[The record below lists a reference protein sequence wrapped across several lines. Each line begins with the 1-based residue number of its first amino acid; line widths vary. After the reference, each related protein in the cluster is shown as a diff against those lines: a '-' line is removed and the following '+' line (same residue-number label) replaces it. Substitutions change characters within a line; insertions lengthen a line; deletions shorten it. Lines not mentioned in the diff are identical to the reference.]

1 MIRRGVPPAANEEV
15 SSKEEEDVQ
24 PRRREGNLG
33 ARLPRQHAVQ
43 RTSRRPSH
51 VETSGGEEYDDALE
65 EPDLYAYRRVPNTT
79 YGRDT
84 YKVKA
89 EIPTFNGNADIEG
102 CLDWLYEVET
112 FFEVME
118 VPEDRR
124 VPLVAYKLKGG
135 AGAWWHRV
143 QEERRLRGEPRVRT
157 WRQMKSLLKGRFL
170 PADYEQILFIQ
181 FQNCAQGNRTVSDY
195 TEEFLRLQ
203 VRCNLAET
211 EDQQVA
217 RYINGL
223 NDAIQDRL
231 MMQQIWSIDQAQALA
246 LKAER
251 FVRTRKASKAPYP
264 PYPHTE
270 GSSRSHPNRVEEK
283 TAPPKEKRPIP
294 KQTRGKGKVNEGPKC
309 YKCGEEGHISSGCPL
324 RKFVNTTVH
333 DAAYDEEYESEDVEG
348 QDVCEEE
355 GEAVVCVIQRLLCS
369 TPQPDNTQRKKI
381 FESKCTVNGKV
392 CKLVIDSCS
401 CENLIS
407 QNLVSHLKLE
417 TQDHP
422 NPYNIG
428 WIKKG
433 VNMRI
438 TKQCNL
444 PLSLGKYYRSNV
456 LCDVVD
462 MDASHVL
469 LGRPWQFDVDSTH
482 KGKEN
487 SYSFIWN
494 KRKIIILPNQTDH
507 STSKEGG
514 KAC

>member
-1 MIRRGVPPAANEEV
+1 M
-15 SSKEEEDVQ
+15 
-24 PRRREGNLG
+24 
-33 ARLPRQHAVQ
+33 
-43 RTSRRPSH
+43 
-51 VETSGGEEYDDALE
+51 ETSGAEEYDDALE
-65 EPDLYAYRRVPNTT
+65 EPDLYAYRRVPNPT
-79 YGRDT
+79 YARDT

-264 PYPHTE
+264 HTE

-309 YKCGEEGHISSGCPL
+309 YKCGEEGHISSSCPL

-333 DAAYDEEYESEDVEG
+333 DAAYDEEYES
-348 QDVCEEE
+348 
-355 GEAVVCVIQRLLCS
+355 
-369 TPQPDNTQRKKI
+369 
-381 FESKCTVNGKV
+381 
-392 CKLVIDSCS
+392 
-401 CENLIS
+401 
-407 QNLVSHLKLE
+407 
-417 TQDHP
+417 
-422 NPYNIG
+422 
-428 WIKKG
+428 
-433 VNMRI
+433 
-438 TKQCNL
+438 
-444 PLSLGKYYRSNV
+444 
-456 LCDVVD
+456 
-462 MDASHVL
+462 
-469 LGRPWQFDVDSTH
+469 
-482 KGKEN
+482 
-487 SYSFIWN
+487 
-494 KRKIIILPNQTDH
+494 
-507 STSKEGG
+507 
-514 KAC
+514 

>member
-1 MIRRGVPPAANEEV
+1 M
-15 SSKEEEDVQ
+15 
-24 PRRREGNLG
+24 
-33 ARLPRQHAVQ
+33 
-43 RTSRRPSH
+43 
-51 VETSGGEEYDDALE
+51 
-65 EPDLYAYRRVPNTT
+65 
-79 YGRDT
+79 
-84 YKVKA
+84 KA
-89 EIPTFNGNADIEG
+89 EIPIFNGNADIEG

-143 QEERRLRGEPRVRT
+143 QEERTLRGEPRVRT
-157 WRQMKSLLKGRFL
+157 WRQMKSLLKERFL

-181 FQNCAQGNRTVSDY
+181 FQNCAQRNRTVSNY

-231 MMQQIWSIDQAQALA
+231 MMQQIWSIYQAQALA

-270 GSSRSHPNRVEEK
+270 GSSRRHPNRVEEK
-283 TAPPKEKRPIP
+283 NAPPKEKRPIP

-324 RKFVNTTVH
+324 RKFVNTTIH
-333 DAAYDEEYESEDVEG
+333 DAAYDEEYESEDLEG

-369 TPQPDNTQRKKI
+369 TPQPDNIQRNKI

-428 WIKKG
+428 WIEKG

-444 PLSLGKYYRSNV
+444 PLSLGKY
-456 LCDVVD
+456 L
-462 MDASHVL
+462 
-469 LGRPWQFDVDSTH
+469 
-482 KGKEN
+482 
-487 SYSFIWN
+487 
-494 KRKIIILPNQTDH
+494 
-507 STSKEGG
+507 
-514 KAC
+514 

>member
-1 MIRRGVPPAANEEV
+1 MVASPSRRSQAKRRTSCENLAANEE
-15 SSKEEEDVQ
+15 SFE
-24 PRRREGNLG
+24 REIL
-33 ARLPRQHAVQ
+33 A
-43 RTSRRPSH
+43 
-51 VETSGGEEYDDALE
+51 
-65 EPDLYAYRRVPNTT
+65 
-79 YGRDT
+79 
-84 YKVKA
+84 
-89 EIPTFNGNADIEG
+89 
-102 CLDWLYEVET
+102 C
-112 FFEVME
+112 
-118 VPEDRR
+118 
-124 VPLVAYKLKGG
+124 
-135 AGAWWHRV
+135 
-143 QEERRLRGEPRVRT
+143 RLRSDPT
-157 WRQMKSLLKGRFL
+157 YS
-170 PADYEQILFIQ
+170 
-181 FQNCAQGNRTVSDY
+181 VSELCSRKEDCVSEY

-223 NDAIQDRL
+223 NDTIQDHL
-231 MMQQIWSIDQAQALA
+231 MMQQIWSLHQAQALA

-251 FVRTRKASKAPYP
+251 LVKTRKAIKAPL
-264 PYPHTE
+264 TQME
-270 GSSRSHPNRVEEK
+270 GSSRIQSPRVEEK
-283 TAPPKEKRPIP
+283 TPQPKAKLPPKQVSSKSRAKPVI
-294 KQTRGKGKVNEGPKC
+294 KC
-309 YKCGEEGHISSGCPL
+309 YKCGEEGHVSSNCPL
-324 RKFVNTTVH
+324 RKFIITTNR
-333 DAAYDEEYESEDVEG
+333 DGKDDEEYESEDVEG

-369 TPQPDNTQRKKI
+369 TPQPDNTQQKKI

-407 QNLVSHLKLE
+407 QNLVNHLKLE
-417 TQDHP
+417 THDHP
-422 NPYNIG
+422 SPYTIG

-469 LGRPWQFDVDSTH
+469 LRRPWQFDVDTTH

-487 SYSFIWN
+487 SYSFTWN
-494 KRKIIILPNQTDH
+494 KRKIIILPNQSDH
-507 STSKEGG
+507 NNSKDEEKNMLTVSYTSSEFMED
-514 KAC
+514 